1 MHLNLNLRLISKG
14 VTFLNQ
20 KVTTLKDFVAENSNY
35 DVIFNCLGLGAITF
49 CDDQKLVSMRGQM
62 IRVFTLFYSEKFYF
76 LNQLNLLFRIG
87 ECTLDQTFLLY
98 KR

>member
-49 CDDQKLVSMRGQM
+49 CDDPKLVSMRGQM
-62 IRVFTLFYSEKFYF
+62 IRVFTFLVAPILFFKPTKFIVS
-76 LNQLNLLFRIG
+76 LR
-87 ECTLDQTFLLY
+87 
-98 KR
+98 

>member
-1 MHLNLNLRLISKG
+1 MYLNLNLRLISKG

-62 IRVFTLFYSEKFYF
+62 IRVFTFLVEHILFFK
-76 LNQLNLLFRIG
+76 
-87 ECTLDQTFLLY
+87 QT
-98 KR
+98 